1 MLLLHLP
8 CAGTESRDLRRD
20 VCHYFVKNYAKH
32 LPQYAV
38 IVLEAELYL
47 TGAISVKSGS
57 KITHGSLHEVHLR
70 VVQSKVQVFE
80 TAP

>member
-8 CAGTESRDLRRD
+8 CVVTESRDLRRD
-20 VCHYFVKNYAKH
+20 ICHLIVTNYAKH
-32 LPQYAV
+32 LLQYAV

-47 TGAISVKSGS
+47 AGAISVKSGS
-57 KITHGSLHEVHLR
+57 KNNHGSLHEVHVR
-70 VVQSKVQVFE
+70 VVQSKVQFFE